1 MLQISFGKK
10 IPIATCQVQNNE
22 TENFEKATIY
32 EYDCKDKSDLD
43 ELSELAEEDNFD
55 FGHCIWAHAYEKAHP
70 TKQKHRTISIYAM
83 ENENNETICLC
94 HANKDNEKIILN
106 HIESSKN
113 KKYSYA
119 GQNMIAML
127 AKQVIQAN
135 KKELYVSNI
144 LEEAREFYICKCG
157 FETVYEKN
165 IYGGRDVTM
174 FKKDIP
180 TYLQLVQDKTKYM
193 NMTAKTRKM
202 YGKLK
207 ELMQN

>member
-1 MLQISFGKK
+1 MLQISFGRK

-32 EYDCKDKSDLD
+32 EYDCQDKSDLD
-43 ELSELAEEDNFD
+43 ELNELAENGYFD
-55 FGHCIWAHAYEKAHP
+55 FGHCIWAHAYQKAQP
-70 TKQKHRTISIYAM
+70 TKSEHRNINIYAM
-83 ENENNETICLC
+83 EDESGETICLC
-94 HANKDNEKIILN
+94 NASKDNRRIILK

-127 AKQVIQAN
+127 AKKVIQTN

-144 LEEAREFYICKCG
+144 LEEAREFYIYKCG
-157 FETVYEKN
+157 FETVAEKN

-174 FKKDIP
+174 FKQDIP
-180 TYLQLVQDKTKYM
+180 NYLELVQSKTK
-193 NMTAKTRKM
+193 TPIIDIR
-202 YGKLK
+202 G
-207 ELMQN
+207 